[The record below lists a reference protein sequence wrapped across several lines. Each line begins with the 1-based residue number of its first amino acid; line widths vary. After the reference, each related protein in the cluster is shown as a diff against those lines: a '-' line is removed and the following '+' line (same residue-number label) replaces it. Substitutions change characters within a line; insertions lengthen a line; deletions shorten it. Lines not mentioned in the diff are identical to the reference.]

1 MCLSSLGF
9 PANHSDLE
17 ATHDMPSPP
26 LPRTTA
32 TPDAPLV
39 GLIANPVSARDI
51 RRIVANASNLQLA
64 DRVNIVL
71 RALATLAATGVTR
84 VLMMPDRAGIR
95 AMLSR
100 HLQREHNL
108 QHAFPQVEF
117 LDLEPTSTVDDT
129 FLAARL
135 LREAGA
141 AAIIVLGGDGTHRAV
156 VRELI
161 AGADSSTAIPIAG
174 LSTGTNNAFPELR
187 ESSVVG
193 LAVGLYATGRLS
205 AEQALAPNKLLD
217 VSIQSGDGIR
227 RDIALVDAAISTDRY
242 IGARALWKP
251 EGLHSVFLTFAEP
264 HAIGLSSIGGLLAP
278 IARDAPGGLA
288 VRLAADPARRQFGL
302 LAPIAP
308 GMAREIGIE
317 QFEPMPAG
325 RPFAVDLDAGV
336 VALDGERELTFKS
349 GERVTVTLRENAFRT
364 VDIARCM
371 RVAATAGLFRLCS

>member
-1 MCLSSLGF
+1 
-9 PANHSDLE
+9 
-17 ATHDMPSPP
+17 MPSPP
-26 LPRTTA
+26 LPRATA

-205 AEQALAPNKLLD
+205 AGQALASNKLLD

-264 HAIGLSSIGGLLAP
+264 HAIGLSSIGGLLHP

-288 VRLAADPARRQFGL
+288 VRLAADPARRRFGL

-336 VALDGERELTFKS
+336 VALDGERELAFES